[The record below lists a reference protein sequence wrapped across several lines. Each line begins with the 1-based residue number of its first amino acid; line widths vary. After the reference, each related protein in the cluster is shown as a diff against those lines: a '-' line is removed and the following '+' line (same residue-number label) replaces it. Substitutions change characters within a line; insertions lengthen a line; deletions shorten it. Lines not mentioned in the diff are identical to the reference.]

1 MAVRYNSG
9 SVAVDLPSPRREVV
23 LASKGTSRNWRNDPE
38 VKLLVAQKKRST
50 ILVATRSKTKY
61 PNDMANLNIHEPIP
75 STDETSVDAETVAA
89 IQRGLKAAEEG
100 RLFTS
105 DEVRTRVSQWISNY
119 STQNPR

>member
-1 MAVRYNSG
+1 M
-9 SVAVDLPSPRREVV
+9 
-23 LASKGTSRNWRNDPE
+23 
-38 VKLLVAQKKRST
+38 AQKFL
-50 ILVATRSKTKY
+50 IATRSKTEY
-61 PNDMANLNIHEPIP
+61 PDCMANLNVHEPIP